1 MGSGLSIAWRLV
13 QYFSLLVGKNLYS
26 IYSLQTVIDFS
37 ALYSLLPYSVAIVLM
52 SYSIAYS
59 EPIWISVVNLNIIL

>member
-1 MGSGLSIAWRLV
+1 MAFGSILFSAGGKKSV
-13 QYFSLLVGKNLYS
+13 QY

-59 EPIWISVVNLNIIL
+59 EPI